1 MISLDVR
8 GNLLQDSQFI
18 VKVTKKL
25 IRNILAT
32 KKKAQKNDDEENDFI
47 KEIMSEVLIQ
57 SNLDSMA
64 LATIMSD
71 KIQSL
76 NHFLVKQKR
85 NKRLTRTKI
94 QLLQDYVDEN
104 FTTNNS

>member
-1 MISLDVR
+1 LNKNKSLISLDVR

-64 LATIMSD
+64 LATIS
-71 KIQSL
+71 KFI
-76 NHFLVKQKR
+76 FL
-85 NKRLTRTKI
+85 LWI
-94 QLLQDYVDEN
+94 HY
-104 FTTNNS
+104 